1 MSIYLPKRGC
11 EMPAYFRAEEAAK
24 YLGIGKTTLWKF
36 AKEGKLQATKLSSR
50 VTVFSKSDLDTL
62 VASSASAQS

>member
-1 MSIYLPKRGC
+1 
-11 EMPAYFRAEEAAK
+11 MPAYFRAEEAAK